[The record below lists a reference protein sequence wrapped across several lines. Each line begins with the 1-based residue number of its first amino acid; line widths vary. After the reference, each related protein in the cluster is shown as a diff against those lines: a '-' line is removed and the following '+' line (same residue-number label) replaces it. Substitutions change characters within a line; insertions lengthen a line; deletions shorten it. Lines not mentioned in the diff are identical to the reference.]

1 MWYDRNVS
9 NPFFTPINPTP
20 EIHINEESDDE
31 NEASNDDDEDS
42 NDVNEKVVE
51 FKLSEKDTLEQ
62 ITIESEDKDS
72 YEEEII
78 D

>member
-1 MWYDRNVS
+1 MCYYS
-9 NPFFTPINPTP
+9 NASTHILVTTNPSP
-20 EIHINEESDDE
+20 ETNINEESDDE
-31 NEASNDDDEDS
+31 NEASDDDDEDS